1 MKKILLLGISFFIC
15 TSISAQLSVES
26 TGKVNVQS
34 TGNQLPTILAIGS
47 SSGTYSG
54 YKYGTTIHFTPVPSY
69 RSMGIYSRT
78 VSSNYL
84 GASLQIINDGIIET
98 INGLDASLGATV
110 DIIEGAIN

>member
-78 VSSNYL
+78 VSSNS